1 MINVHST
8 VYNVMMANSGL
19 EESSVD
25 IRLLLEPELDEYDTE
40 IIEEVTVHKL
50 SEEELAQFLAESGD
64 GELFNVPADS
74 VQPLFISF
82 LQRAVKLVHFLGLT
96 DITSPQLQPSSQMV
110 LSIKLE
116 YALDT
121 IEKLVTQAGP
131 DKLGGLSEVVLLQQ
145 PDVIHTLLDFVLR
158 VWQGM

>member
-1 MINVHST
+1 
-8 VYNVMMANSGL
+8 MMANSGL

-25 IRLLLEPELDEYDTE
+25 IGLLLEPELDDYDTE
-40 IIEEVTVHKL
+40 TVEEVTVHKL
-50 SEEELAQFLAESGD
+50 SEEELAQFLAESED
-64 GELFNVPADS
+64 NELFNVPADS
-74 VQPLFISF
+74 VRPLFISF
-82 LQRAVKLVHFLGLT
+82 LQRTVKLVRFLSLT

-121 IEKLVTQAGP
+121 VEKLVAQAGP

-145 PDVIHTLLDFVLR
+145 PEVIHTLLDFVLR

>member
-1 MINVHST
+1 
-8 VYNVMMANSGL
+8 MMANSGL

-25 IRLLLEPELDEYDTE
+25 IRLLLEPESDDYDTE
-40 IIEEVTVHKL
+40 TVEEVTVHKL

-64 GELFNVPADS
+64 DELFNVPADS

-82 LQRAVKLVHFLGLT
+82 LQRAVKLVRFLGLT
-96 DITSPQLQPSSQMV
+96 DITSSQLQPSSQMV

-145 PDVIHTLLDFVLR
+145 PEVIHTLLDFVLR

>member
-1 MINVHST
+1 
-8 VYNVMMANSGL
+8 MMANSGL

-25 IRLLLEPELDEYDTE
+25 IRLLLEPELDDYDIETV
-40 IIEEVTVHKL
+40 EEVTVHKL

-74 VQPLFISF
+74 VQPLFVSF
-82 LQRAVKLVHFLGLT
+82 LQRAVKLVRFLGLT
-96 DITSPQLQPSSQMV
+96 DITSPQLQPFSQMV

-145 PDVIHTLLDFVLR
+145 PEVIHTLLDFVLR